1 MKERNMYKIEKI
13 LDVFNIV
20 NYTINYDETIDV
32 YGSVDLSFKNIH
44 RLEIQFNRVIG
55 NFSISGN
62 PLTTMK
68 GLPKYIEGTLHC
80 NMTSLKTLKYF
91 PEYVGDFSFLTYCD
105 LESLDGYTGSFDKLV
120 CDNKA
125 RLVRKYKLNNVLK
138 L

>member
-1 MKERNMYKIEKI
+1 MNRNIHRIEKI
-13 LDVFNIV
+13 LDDFNII
-20 NYTINYDETIDV
+20 NYTINSDESVDV
-32 YGSVDLSFKNIH
+32 DGSVDLSFKNIH
-44 RLEIQFNRVIG
+44 RLEVQFNKVIG

-80 NMTSLKTLKYF
+80 NMTSLKTLEYF
-91 PEYVGDFSFLTYCD
+91 PEYVGDFSFLTLCD

-120 CDNKA
+120 CDDKTK
-125 RLVRKYKLNNVLK
+125 LVRKYKLNNALK